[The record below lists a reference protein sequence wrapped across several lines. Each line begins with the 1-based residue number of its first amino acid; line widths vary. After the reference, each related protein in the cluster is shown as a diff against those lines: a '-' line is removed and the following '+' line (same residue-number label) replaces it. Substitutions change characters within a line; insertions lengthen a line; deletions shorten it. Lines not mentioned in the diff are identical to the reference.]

1 MAGGRSNKLLGQT
14 GEYLVAAELS
24 RRGLIAT
31 TFTGNVPHY
40 DIIASDESG
49 RHVSVQVKASRGPSW
64 QFGNIT
70 LYCDVEF
77 VGKKQVV
84 GKKRPCPVRRLVM
97 VFVRIDDA
105 GGDRFYILPWDR
117 LRDILVGLHETY
129 LAKHDGVRPKK
140 WDSLHCAIAESDL
153 KPYRDSWKTI
163 EKNLK

>member
-1 MAGGRSNKLLGQT
+1 MPTGRSNKLVGQT

-40 DIIASDESG
+40 DIIASDETG
-49 RHVSVQVKASRGPSW
+49 RHVSVQVKTSRGTSW

-70 LYCDVEF
+70 LYCDITFDGTRQVL
-77 VGKKQVV
+77 GKK
-84 GKKRPCPVRRLVM
+84 KPCPVRGLVV
-97 VFVRIDDA
+97 VFVRISED
-105 GGDRFYILPWDR
+105 GNDRFYILTWED
-117 LRDILVGLHETY
+117 LQDILITHHKTY
-129 LAKHDGVRPKK
+129 LAKHSGTRPKK

-153 KPYRDSWKTI
+153 EPYRDKWDAV